1 MARLLRAGDLVIPQ
15 APVLSTKPTPGLP
28 GTLIPIPTPLPG
40 SAGFLVE
47 HQPACVPDD
56 IEQLR
61 IFLSYSTP
69 AYPVFGA
76 GEAKLRLTPRH
87 RSEYARTRNGIKVVL
102 DGGPVDLVFTPMLAA
117 SNPANPTAPNDPSTE
132 YSGKAVF
139 VLPPTRAVLAG
150 AEG

>member
-15 APVLSTKPTPGLP
+15 PTMVPTGM
-28 GTLIPIPTPLPG
+28 LIPVPTPLPG

-61 IFLSYSTP
+61 IYLSYSTP

-76 GEAKLRLTPRH
+76 GEARLKLTPRH
-87 RSEYARTRNGIKVVL
+87 LSAQARTNDGTKVVL
-102 DGGPVDLVFTPMLAA
+102 DGGPLDLVFKPMLPA
-117 SNPANPTAPNDPSTE
+117 SNPTGQTDPSTE
-132 YSGKAVF
+132 YTGKAVF

>member
-1 MARLLRAGDLVIPQ
+1 MPRLLRAGDLVIPQ
-15 APVLSTKPTPGLP
+15 APILSTKPTPDLP

-56 IEQLR
+56 IEELR
-61 IFLSYSTP
+61 IYLSYSTP

-76 GEAKLRLTPRH
+76 GEARLRLTPAH
-87 RSEYARTRNGIKVVL
+87 RSRHARTNHGTEVVL
-102 DGGPVDLVFTPMLAA
+102 DGGPVDLVFTPMLPA
-117 SNPANPTAPNDPSTE
+117 SNPTGTPPNDPSTE
-132 YSGKAVF
+132 YMGKAVF

-150 AEG
+150 AQG

>member
-15 APVLSTKPTPGLP
+15 PLIVPS
-28 GTLIPIPTPLPG
+28 GTLIPVPTPLPG

-61 IFLSYSTP
+61 IYLSYSTP

-76 GEAKLRLTPRH
+76 GEARLRLTPAH
-87 RSEYARTRNGIKVVL
+87 RSRHARTNHGTEVVL
-102 DGGPVDLVFTPMLAA
+102 DGGPLELVFTPMLPA
-117 SNPANPTAPNDPSTE
+117 SNPAGQTDPSTE
-132 YSGKAVF
+132 YTGKAVL

-150 AEG
+150 SQG